1 MTQPAKPVTILL
13 LVVIAILLGQVLWQ
27 ALRIERLKY
36 EVGFNQR
43 HLAEQAGTLAAER
56 LHGHREDIVQ
66 ATRWLHEFYASADG
80 LQRPDGLW
88 LTQQK
93 QPDFEGIGAWVFDVY
108 LTARV
113 NGASDADARQA
124 IVDAIKQSDEW
135 RRLHQK

>member
-1 MTQPAKPVTILL
+1 MTQPAKPVTTLL

-27 ALRIERLKY
+27 ALRIERLKN
-36 EVGFNQR
+36 EVGFTER
-43 HLAEQAGTLAAER
+43 HLSEQAGKLAAER
-56 LHGHREDIVQ
+56 LNGHRADIVQ
-66 ATRWLHEFYASADG
+66 ATRWLHEFYASSDG

-88 LTQQK
+88 LAQQK
-93 QPDFEGIGAWVFDVY
+93 QPDFEAIGAWVFDVY
-108 LTARV
+108 LNARV